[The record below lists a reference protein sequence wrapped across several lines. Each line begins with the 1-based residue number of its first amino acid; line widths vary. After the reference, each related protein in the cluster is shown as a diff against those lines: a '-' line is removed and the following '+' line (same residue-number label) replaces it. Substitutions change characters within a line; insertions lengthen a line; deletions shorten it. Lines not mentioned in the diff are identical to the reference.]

1 MREPDRRRILR
12 AALAGTG
19 LTLAGTSAAQDD
31 GGGDSSGQDDGG
43 NDDGPGD
50 DDQNGDDSTG
60 DDDDPDDG
68 DDDDDDDDGL
78 VTVAND
84 RSFDRTVERI
94 IADVRNRENLTLV
107 ETVDHA
113 RNAERVGEDV
123 RPATLLVFGDSA
135 LAARLMQASPTV
147 GVDLPHKL
155 LVWEDD
161 GSTYV
166 TYDDPDYLADRHDV
180 DDLEGPLNRLSGTL
194 QSLATGED

>member
-19 LTLAGTSAAQDD
+19 LTLAGTAAAQDD
-31 GGGDSSGQDDGG
+31 DSDDGGGDDSSGQDDGG
-43 NDDGPGD
+43 NDDGPD
-50 DDQNGDDSTG
+50 DDG
-60 DDDDPDDG
+60 P
-68 DDDDDDDDGL
+68 DDDDDDDLDDGL
-78 VTVAND
+78 VTVASD

-94 IADVRNRENLTLV
+94 VADVRNRENLTLV

-135 LAARLMQASPTV
+135 LAARLIRASPTV
-147 GVDLPHKL
+147 GIDLPQKL
-155 LVWEDD
+155 LVWEGDD

-166 TYDDPDYLADRHDV
+166 TYNDPEYLADRHDV

-194 QSLATGED
+194 QSLATGGN